1 MRMLENITDSMH
13 MNLIKLWKV
22 MEDREPLCATV
33 HEVAK
38 RQLRFGD

>member
-1 MRMLENITDSMH
+1 MRMLESITDSMP
-13 MNLIKLWKV
+13 MNLSKLWKV

-38 RQLRFGD
+38 SQS